1 MNQLLAA
8 SQAPPL
14 FRPILQEPKSPSSR
28 PRKKVNEYCMV
39 AKIGCGSS
47 AQVFLAIREP
57 DCQRFALKRFRLHE
71 LARQDG
77 GIDQLEREI
86 RLIRRFSHPNIL
98 RLFSV
103 LHNQTGGEVYLVLE
117 YADQGSLQRFIARGE
132 TLPSFVVFS
141 VIKQIAGAL
150 KYIHAM
156 GYVHHDIKPSNILLD
171 ARGRALLSDFGI
183 GHTFHSAEMV
193 FGSPAFQ
200 APEAL
205 NDEYEE
211 QEVVES
217 GAQKEDIWALG
228 VTLYQSL
235 FLKLPFT
242 GADVYQINREIKTH
256 GLEIPAGARPD
267 VVELLNGML
276 SVDPAKRLGLDDLLA
291 HPLVRDA
298 PDRVENLPEVPIQDE
313 RAGDIVQASAIV
325 CPEGYSLAAAQPRG
339 LLRSYKVGTY
349 PRTLARTKAYGN
361 DDMPASPRS
370 YESLCND
377 D

>member
-1 MNQLLAA
+1 MEQLLAA

-14 FRPILQEPKSPSSR
+14 FRPILQDPKSPSSR

-39 AKIGCGSS
+39 AKLGGGSS
-47 AQVFLAIREP
+47 AQVFLAIRDP
-57 DCQRFALKRFRLHE
+57 DGQRFALKRFRLQE
-71 LARQDG
+71 LARRDG

-86 RLIRRFSHPNIL
+86 RLIRRFSHANIP

-103 LHNQTGGEVYLVLE
+103 LHNQAGGEVYLVLE
-117 YADQGSLQRFIARGE
+117 YADKGSLQGFIARGQ
-132 TLPSFVVFS
+132 TLSAPAVFS
-141 VIKQIAGAL
+141 VVKQIAAAL
-150 KYIHAM
+150 RYIHDM

-171 ARGRALLSDFGI
+171 SGGRALLSDFGI

-205 NDEYEE
+205 NDAYEE

-217 GAQKEDIWALG
+217 GAQKEDVWALG
-228 VTLYQSL
+228 VTLYESL

-256 GLEIPAGARPD
+256 GLAIPAGTRPD
-267 VVELLNGML
+267 VAELLKGML
-276 SVDPAKRLGLDDLLA
+276 SINPSARLGLDDLLA
-291 HPLVRDA
+291 HPLIRAA
-298 PDRVENLPEVPIQDE
+298 PDRAEDLPDVPIQEE
-313 RAGDIVQASAIV
+313 RAGSIIQTSAVV
-325 CPEGYSLAAAQPRG
+325 CPEGYSLASAQPRG
-339 LLRSYKVGTY
+339 LLRWHKVGIY
-349 PRTLARTKAYGN
+349 PHGLVRTKAYGN
-361 DDMPASPRS
+361 EDMPTSPRS
-370 YESLCND
+370 YDQLCND